1 MSCTSHDWKGYFLGE
16 LPDEERRPAE
26 EHLGSCPD
34 CREELERL
42 RLTRAALET
51 LEDEPIPQRIA
62 FVSDRVFEP
71 RWWQR
76 SPQWAMLAAGV
87 LALAILVHAFAY
99 RPVQAGP
106 GVDLAAVQTRIESE
120 VARRVAASEQRQQAV
135 LREAVAAVE
144 KKSEFDRRVDQVK
157 MEKTLEYLQ
166 KGHGSDGAGEQ
177 RAGGAR

>member
-16 LPDEERRPAE
+16 LPDEDRRPAE

-51 LEDEPIPQRIA
+51 LEDEAIPQRIA

-87 LALAILVHAFAY
+87 LAVAILVHAFAY
-99 RPVQAGP
+99 RPVRSGP
-106 GVDLAAVQTRIESE
+106 GVDMAAVQTRIESE

-135 LREAVAAVE
+135 LREAVAEVE
-144 KKSEFDRRVDQVK
+144 KKSEFDRRTDQVA
-157 MEKTLEYLQ
+157 MQETFEYMQ
-166 KGHGSDGAGEQ
+166 KRMGVVVLASNE
-177 RAGGAR
+177 RGGAR